1 MTEDLVVDGVVKWF
15 DLAKGFGFVVA
26 EGVSEDILLH
36 ANVVREAGRTA
47 VAAGDQVQVTTA
59 QTPKGVQATR
69 LLEVIELATDDLS
82 DQPMTPSVE
91 EDIQPARLKWF
102 DKSKGYGFL
111 NAFGQGEDIFVH
123 VDTMRAGGM
132 MESNV
137 GEAMCVVIT
146 RGAKGASATAIYP
159 WDSARSWLDA
169 RKQKRDDG

>member
-1 MTEDLVVDGVVKWF
+1 MTEDSVVDGVVKWF

-59 QTPKGVQATR
+59 STPKGVQATQ
-69 LLEVIELATDDLS
+69 LISVTEMSAVDQG
-82 DQPMTPSVE
+82 DQPMVPSVD

-111 NAFGQGEDIFVH
+111 NAFGEAEDIFVH
-123 VDTMRAGGM
+123 VDTMRVGGM
-132 MESNV
+132 MDALV
-137 GEAMCVVIT
+137 GEAMCVVVA
-146 RGAKGASATAIYP
+146 RGAKGASATAVYP
-159 WDSARSWLDA
+159 WDTARAWLDQ
-169 RKQKRDDG
+169 RRQRRSE